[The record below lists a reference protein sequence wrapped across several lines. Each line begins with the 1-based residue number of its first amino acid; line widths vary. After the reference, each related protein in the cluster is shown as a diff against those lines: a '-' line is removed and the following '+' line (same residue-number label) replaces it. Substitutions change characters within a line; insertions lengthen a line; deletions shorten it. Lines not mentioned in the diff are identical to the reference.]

1 MTTQRRARISHLQ
14 SMMHQSRKKFQKL
27 KGRAKVTR
35 RLKATTTRMVKGLKL
50 KKPSRSMGRKG
61 SRISSNTARNKNTE
75 KSSNSSRMARISTV
89 RRAKIMAKRT
99 VRVSRCME
107 MRKVRRVKNNIEQT

>member
-1 MTTQRRARISHLQ
+1 M
-14 SMMHQSRKKFQKL
+14 
-27 KGRAKVTR
+27 TR

-75 KSSNSSRMARISTV
+75 KSSNSRMARISTV
-89 RRAKIMAKRT
+89 RREKIMAKRT